1 MKIDGLGA
9 RPAMTA
15 RGPETGYRA
24 ASLDSDFASEL
35 EDQQGNMT
43 REQLQQ
49 MLEEIDAQGQR
60 LTNTPTYDELKSYR
74 SLIKNFVGTVVSQM
88 YAVNTQAGW
97 DRMGRQKV
105 YTTVRKIDRELENM
119 AEKIRLGQT
128 KQLDIVASH
137 DAIRGMLVDLYM

>member
-15 RGPETGYRA
+15 RGPETGHRA

-49 MLEEIDAQGQR
+49 MLE
-60 LTNTPTYDELKSYR
+60 
-74 SLIKNFVGTVVSQM
+74 
-88 YAVNTQAGW
+88 
-97 DRMGRQKV
+97 
-105 YTTVRKIDRELENM
+105 
-119 AEKIRLGQT
+119 
-128 KQLDIVASH
+128 
-137 DAIRGMLVDLYM
+137 